1 MEAAVLNSP
10 LNATQIHFL
19 QTLQFVK
26 TSQMMQELQQVVS
39 DFYFKKMNE
48 EADKWW
54 EENNMTVDKF
64 EEMFSNIHYRT
75 PYNGI

>member
-1 MEAAVLNSP
+1 MEAVVLNSP

-48 EADKWW
+48 EADTWW
-54 EENNMTVDKF
+54 DENNMTTEKF
-64 EEMFSNIHYRT
+64 EEMCNNINYRT
-75 PYNGI
+75 PCK